1 MWKMKQIYQQEAEA
15 GGVPGSAPTT
25 PGAPAQ
31 GGQAPTPSSGASLLS
46 QGAAA
51 AQAGAGQQSAAPSSP
66 FDWVPEKHRVV
77 KEGGNDLDIEAT
89 AKKLADAN
97 RAFEKR
103 FGSGDVPPKSPDEY
117 NIETLPEGITFE
129 EIKNDPAMASFMKG
143 AHARGITNAQLEYVF
158 NEHLNIMASTL
169 RANEQLSI
177 EECEA
182 ELQKTWA
189 NPTEYQRNLG
199 NAYRAVQAFAAS
211 PEDAEALDEI
221 GNHPALVR
229 LLAKIGSELQED
241 EPIQEG
247 TQAAESWEQEVA
259 SLRANPAY
267 TDPSHPEHKQVISKM
282 TALYEKRYGTQK
294 SKLGGGR
301 SFSYT

>member
-1 MWKMKQIYQQEAEA
+1 
-15 GGVPGSAPTT
+15 
-25 PGAPAQ
+25 
-31 GGQAPTPSSGASLLS
+31 
-46 QGAAA
+46 
-51 AQAGAGQQSAAPSSP
+51 
-66 FDWVPEKHRVV
+66 
-77 KEGGNDLDIEAT
+77 
-89 AKKLADAN
+89 
-97 RAFEKR
+97 
-103 FGSGDVPPKSPDEY
+103 
-117 NIETLPEGITFE
+117 
-129 EIKNDPAMASFMKG
+129 MASFMKG
-143 AHARGITNAQLEYVF
+143 AHARGITNAQLEYVL
-158 NEHLNIMASTL
+158 NEHLNIMKDTIG
-169 RANEQLSI
+169 ANEQLSI
-177 EECEA
+177 EECQT
-182 ELQKTWA
+182 ELQKTWS

-259 SLRANPAY
+259 SLRAHPGY
-267 TDPSHPEHKQVISKM
+267 IDPMHPEHKQVTSKM